1 MSDSETAFVLDANN
15 HQTVREKVASG
26 MYSSANEVVR
36 EALRLL
42 DQKERA
48 RSSQLDRGANDVAI
62 GVEQA
67 NRGETIVLDENLVE
81 EIREKAARRF
91 RTLRGR

>member
-1 MSDSETAFVLDANN
+1 
-15 HQTVREKVASG
+15 